1 MRFAAPHDDAD
12 PLAGTAARFRH
23 PRGLHKGAA
32 CSGTI
37 ESALPGGGGGGG
49 GGHPAGDHRQA
60 LQAVL
65 DKSVSDNQAPFMVG
79 MTVNAAGVT
88 FSGGAGEAA
97 SGLQAGADTVFR
109 IFSMSKA
116 IGTTAAMILIDRGQ
130 LSMDTPVESVLPGFT
145 GVQVLAGY
153 DAAGKARFEAP
164 RVQATVRH
172 LATHTSGIEYEFWC
186 AEEADY
192 LQRTG
197 GGGVLG
203 ATNLLA
209 ALLTDYPMITHPGTR
224 WGYGPS
230 IDWLGLL
237 VEKVSGQ
244 DIMGFLRA
252 NLLDPLGMTDTD
264 ATVRADM
271 QGRLAGVSFRGA
283 DATFGAFPVEPPVT
297 ADTWGMGHALYS
309 TPNDYARFL
318 RMILNKG
325 SLDGQRVLSEA
336 AVANMLQNQMPNGL
350 AFQPLQ
356 SVSPLSASF
365 NPFPG
370 IAKSHGFGFLR
381 VDDDVPGMRR
391 AGSVAWAGV
400 CNSHYWIDPSSD
412 IAGLFMT
419 QTLPFGEAPYMAA
432 YEAFE
437 RAAHSR

>member
-1 MRFAAPHDDAD
+1 MRFTA
-12 PLAGTAARFRH
+12 PLADVAHLFGRRASRPRQARCT
-23 PRGLHKGAA
+23 LKGAA
-32 CSGTI
+32 CS
-37 ESALPGGGGGGG
+37 ALPDPAVPGVGGGGD
-49 GGHPAGDHRQA
+49 AVAVDHRQA

-65 DKSVSDNQAPFMVG
+65 DKSVSDYQAPFMVG

-88 FSGGAGEAA
+88 FTGSAGQA
-97 SGLQAGADTVFR
+97 SAGLKAGADTVFR

-130 LSMDTPVESVLPGFT
+130 LSMDTPVESVLPDFA
-145 GVQVLAGY
+145 GVRVLAGY
-153 DAAGKARFEAP
+153 DAAGKAIFKAP
-164 RVQATVRH
+164 SVKATVRH

-186 AEEADY
+186 KDEADY

-197 GGGVLG
+197 GAGVLG
-203 ATNLLA
+203 ATNLLT
-209 ALLTDYPMITHPGTR
+209 ALLNDYPMITHPGTR

-230 IDWLGLL
+230 IDWLGLV

-244 DIMGFLRA
+244 DIMGFLRT
-252 NLLDPLGMTDTD
+252 NLFDPLGMKDTE

-271 QGRLAGVSFRGA
+271 KARLASVSFRGA
-283 DATFGAFPVEPPVT
+283 DAAFSPFPVEPPVT

-318 RMILNKG
+318 RMVLNKG

-336 AVANMLQNQMPNGL
+336 AVANMLQNQMPTGL
-350 AFQPLQ
+350 TFQPLD

-381 VDDDVPGMRR
+381 VDEDVPGMRR

-437 RAAHSR
+437 RAAHAR

>member
-1 MRFAAPHDDAD
+1 MRFTA
-12 PLAGTAARFRH
+12 PLADVAHLFGRRASRPRQARCT
-23 PRGLHKGAA
+23 LKGAA
-32 CSGTI
+32 CS
-37 ESALPGGGGGGG
+37 ALPDPAVPGVGGGGD
-49 GGHPAGDHRQA
+49 AVAVDHRQA

-88 FSGGAGEAA
+88 FTGSAGQA
-97 SGLQAGADTVFR
+97 SAGLKAGADTVFR

-116 IGTTAAMILIDRGQ
+116 IGTTAATILIDRGQ
-130 LSMDTPVESVLPGFT
+130 LSMDTPVESVLPDFA
-145 GVQVLAGY
+145 GVRVLAGY
-153 DAAGKARFEAP
+153 DAAGKAIFKAP
-164 RVQATVRH
+164 SVKATVRH

-186 AEEADY
+186 KDEADY

-197 GGGVLG
+197 GAGVLG
-203 ATNLLA
+203 ATNLLT
-209 ALLTDYPMITHPGTR
+209 ALLNDYPMITHPGTR

-230 IDWLGLL
+230 IDWLGLV

-244 DIMGFLRA
+244 DIMGFLRT
-252 NLLDPLGMTDTD
+252 NLFDPLGMKDTE

-271 QGRLAGVSFRGA
+271 KARLASVSFRGA
-283 DATFGAFPVEPPVT
+283 DAAFSPFPVEPPVT

-318 RMILNKG
+318 RMVLNKG

-336 AVANMLQNQMPNGL
+336 AVANMLQNQMPTGL
-350 AFQPLQ
+350 TFQPLD

-381 VDDDVPGMRR
+381 VDEDVPGMRR

-437 RAAHSR
+437 RAAHAR

>member
-1 MRFAAPHDDAD
+1 MRFTA
-12 PLAGTAARFRH
+12 PLADVAHLFGRRASRPRQARCT
-23 PRGLHKGAA
+23 LKGAA
-32 CSGTI
+32 CS
-37 ESALPGGGGGGG
+37 ALPDPAVPGVGGGGD
-49 GGHPAGDHRQA
+49 AVAVDHRQA

-65 DKSVSDNQAPFMVG
+65 DKSVSDYQAPFMVG

-88 FSGGAGEAA
+88 FTGSAGQA
-97 SGLQAGADTVFR
+97 SAGLKAGADTVFR

-130 LSMDTPVESVLPGFT
+130 LSMDTPVESVLPDFA
-145 GVQVLAGY
+145 GVRVLAGY
-153 DAAGKARFEAP
+153 DAAGKAIFKAP
-164 RVQATVRH
+164 SVKATVRH

-186 AEEADY
+186 KDEADY

-197 GGGVLG
+197 GAGVLG
-203 ATNLLA
+203 ATNLLT
-209 ALLTDYPMITHPGTR
+209 ALLNDYPMITHPGTR

-230 IDWLGLL
+230 IDWLGLV

-244 DIMGFLRA
+244 DIMGFLRT
-252 NLLDPLGMTDTD
+252 NLFDPLGMKDTE

-271 QGRLAGVSFRGA
+271 KARLASVSFRGA
-283 DATFGAFPVEPPVT
+283 DAAFSPFPVEPPVT

-318 RMILNKG
+318 RMVLNKG

-336 AVANMLQNQMPNGL
+336 AVANMLQNQMPTGL
-350 AFQPLQ
+350 TFQPLD

-381 VDDDVPGMRR
+381 VDEDVLGMRR

-437 RAAHSR
+437 RAAHAR